1 MDHRS
6 LLLEAAVMGL
16 VLLLTPFLA
25 PQTLVAGAVA
35 LFCLFYATHRFAP
48 RFFPHHA
55 RVPRLLLTLITL
67 LGIQSILQT
76 LAYYL
81 NIPLGPWTDAAT
93 ELLSIWIG
101 TVAVFFTKS
110 ATEETD
116 PSSDEAPNTASSFL
130 RRCIQEKRL
139 FLFQLVLL
147 GCTGASAS
155 YIIYHTHRLATTAA
169 IRTPWEVL
177 PPGILLAFTCV
188 FAAAWLMA
196 WRGRS
201 VVLTW
206 LLAAGFFL
214 LIALITPLLYPLGFG
229 FDGFLHRASEL
240 ILFQTGSLQPKPF
253 YYIGQYTL
261 ITWLARTLILSIQSV
276 DTFLLAGCVAL
287 LPATFALRIPS
298 GEKRFFPVVEQIAMS
313 LMAVLALIPL
323 KPWITTTPQSFAYL
337 MGLGALFLAS
347 LPEKKSSPFSA
358 LVLGGW
364 SVVIHP
370 LAGLPLFGGTLLAL
384 SHSWLIRFP
393 RIRAL
398 TSACL
403 ALGTALIVPLAF
415 FLHSRLSGIQITWDA
430 SGIFS
435 LARWQALTTTL
446 ITPPLGIALWP
457 DWAAFV
463 EYLFPL
469 ILLAFVVTGLW
480 KCAEQTA
487 SEKQTR
493 YTLAWVSITGIL
505 VMLAAWGMQQ
515 AATFT
520 FLITYERQDYIQRL
534 FFIGQLLLLPAA
546 VSGFVRVWNY
556 VKRQPALPFFAFIV
570 FTIAWQ
576 AARIYRAFPYHDATH
591 IEHGWNTSQAALEAV
606 RWIEHNSKNQPYT
619 VLADQSVSAGA
630 VAELGFKRYADDIFF
645 YPLPTGGALYQV
657 FLRAATAQVKKE
669 DIEEAARL
677 GKSSLV
683 YLILSEYWWQ
693 ADEAAKQLE
702 ALAGNSYSID
712 GGAMRVYRFEVNN
725 AKNR

>member
-1 MDHRS
+1 
-6 LLLEAAVMGL
+6 MGL

-25 PQTLVAGAVA
+25 PQTLVASAVA

-48 RFFPHHA
+48 HFFPHHA
-55 RVPRLLLTLITL
+55 RVPRLFLTLITL
-67 LGIQSILQT
+67 LGIQSVLQT

-93 ELLSIWIG
+93 ELASIWIG

-110 ATEETD
+110 ATQETD
-116 PSSDEAPNTASSFL
+116 PSSDEAPNTVSSFL
-130 RRCIQEKRL
+130 RLCIQEKRL
-139 FLFQLVLL
+139 IAFQVVLL
-147 GCTGASAS
+147 GCAGTSAS
-155 YIIYHTHRLATTAA
+155 YIVYHTHRLATTLA

-177 PPGILLAFTCV
+177 PPGILLAFTCI

-206 LLAAGFFL
+206 VVATIFFA

-261 ITWLARTLILSIQSV
+261 ITWLARTLMLSIQTV

-298 GEKRFFPVVEQIAMS
+298 GEKRFFPLVEQIAMS
-313 LMAVLALIPL
+313 LVAVLVLIPL
-323 KPWITTTPQSFAYL
+323 KPWITTTPQSLAYL

-347 LPEKKSSPFSA
+347 LPEKKNSSFSA
-358 LVLGGW
+358 LVLGAW

-370 LAGLPLFGGTLLAL
+370 LAGLPLFGGTIIAM
-384 SHSWLIRFP
+384 SRSWLAHFP
-393 RIRAL
+393 RVRTL
-398 TSACL
+398 TSGCL
-403 ALGTALIVPLAF
+403 ALGTALIVPVAF
-415 FLHSRLSGIQITWDA
+415 FLHSRLSGIQISWDA

-435 LARWQALTTTL
+435 VARWQALATTL
-446 ITPPLGIALWP
+446 IAPPLGIALWP

-480 KCAEQTA
+480 RHTEHTE
-487 SEKQTR
+487 STKQTR
-493 YTLAWVSITGIL
+493 RTLAWMSVTGVL

-534 FFIGQLLLLPAA
+534 FFIGQLLFLPAA
-546 VSGFVRVWNY
+546 LSGFVRVWKY
-556 VKRQPALPFFAFIV
+556 VKQQPALPFFAFV
-570 FTIAWQ
+570 LFTLAWQ
-576 AARIYRAFPYHDATH
+576 GARIYRAFPYHDATH

-606 RWIEHNSKNQPYT
+606 RWIEHDSKNQPYT

-630 VAELGFKRYADDIFF
+630 VAELGFKRYADDVFF
-645 YPLPTGGALYQV
+645 YPLPTGGTLYQV
-657 FLRAATAQVKKE
+657 FLRAATTQAKKE

-683 YLILSEYWWQ
+683 YVILSDYWWQ
-693 ADEAAKQLE
+693 ADDVAEHLE
-702 ALAGNSYSID
+702 TLAGNSYRVE
-712 GGAMRVYRFEVNN
+712 GGGMRVYRFEVST
-725 AKNR
+725 AKKR